1 MIRPAIRIIQIC
13 HSYLYPGRPSPVRL
27 ERPSIALTARRV
39 PSCAAGGMSWLAK
52 LTSGTAVLLMLAA
65 GASAEALSSS
75 QGALRIEKMAQGLDI
90 PWAFDFLPD
99 GSVLITERA
108 GNLLLLSDGR
118 LTRIKGTPKVTD
130 QGQGGLLDVMVPRT
144 FAKTRRIYLTYAKR
158 VGRGSAT
165 AVATGQLA
173 RRNTQLQGLRD
184 IFVAAPAASS
194 GRHFGSR
201 LADGPDGHIYVTLG
215 DRGDRQSAQV
225 LASHQGS
232 ILRLTPEGSVPRSN
246 PLIKRRGAQP
256 EIWSYGHRNP
266 QGLTFAADGSLW
278 SVEHGARGGDEVNRV
293 EKGANYGWPIIS
305 YGRHYSGLKIG
316 EGTEK
321 PGLKQPEHYWD
332 PSIAPSNLLVYSG
345 KMWPDWRG
353 DVFVGSLKFD
363 YIARLSGAPLKEVEQ
378 IKGEQTG
385 RIRDL
390 REAPDGSIWFA
401 SETDGAI
408 YRLSR

>member
-1 MIRPAIRIIQIC
+1 M
-13 HSYLYPGRPSPVRL
+13 
-27 ERPSIALTARRV
+27 T
-39 PSCAAGGMSWLAK
+39 SWLVTI
-52 LTSGTAVLLMLAA
+52 TSGAAVLLALAT

-90 PWAFDFLPD
+90 PWGFDFLPD
-99 GSVLITERA
+99 GSLLITERA
-108 GNLLLLSDGR
+108 GNLLLLSGGR
-118 LTRIKGTPKVTD
+118 LTRIKGTPKVAD
-130 QGQGGLLDVMVPRT
+130 QGQGGLLDVMVPKT

-184 IFVAAPAASS
+184 IFVAAPAVSS

-201 LADGPDGHIYVTLG
+201 LAEGPDGHIYVTLG

-266 QGLTFAADGSLW
+266 QGLSFAADGSLW
-278 SVEHGARGGDEVNRV
+278 SVEHGARGGDEVNRI

-345 KMWPDWRG
+345 KMWPEWRG
-353 DVFVGSLKFD
+353 DIFVGSLKFD

-378 IKGEQTG
+378 IKSDQTG

-390 REAPDGSIWFA
+390 REAPDGSLWFA